1 MIQDAVAAVADT
13 ADELT
18 AFKSDQL
25 HVLTG
30 QGGPLEQTIFRT
42 SGQNVQAVMTDGLF
56 LLILWFSVFFFVL
69 LMGLMIYWVIK
80 YRRRPGVP
88 AEVSA
93 SHNGPLEIFWTVV
106 PSSALLVIFLAG
118 FQGYMTKVV
127 APTNAIQLNVS
138 GIKWDWSITYPNG
151 EQSAYSLPMGTK
163 PAVKIFVLP
172 EDTPVQLLMQSR
184 DVIHS
189 FWVPDYR
196 TKMDL
201 YPNRYTTY
209 TFQTEKLNPD
219 ELYRDHWIFCAEYCG
234 NSHSEMYG
242 IFRVV
247 SRENYDRILA
257 DWNTGN
263 LSCEDLG
270 KFVYQGNC
278 VSCHSVDGTRVIGPT
293 WLGSFGTT
301 RALEGGGQAVIDENY
316 IRESILYPQAKRA
329 AGFEGQVMT
338 SFLGQLTDQQIEG
351 VICYIK
357 ALAAQ
362 PEGENAGESTGEGA
376 TGEPAQG
383 ESSGGGS
390 TGG

>member
-1 MIQDAVAAVADT
+1 MIQEAVAAVTDT
-13 ADELT
+13 ADDLA
-18 AFKSDQL
+18 AFKSQQL
-25 HVLTG
+25 HLLTD
-30 QGGPLEQTIFRT
+30 QGGILEQTIFRT
-42 SGQNVQAVMTDGLF
+42 SGQNAQAVMTDGLF
-56 LLILWFSVFFFVL
+56 MLIVWFSVFFFIL
-69 LMGLMIYWVIK
+69 LMGLMIYWVIR

-88 AEVSA
+88 VFVSA
-93 SHNGPLEIFWTVV
+93 SHNEPLEIFWTVV

-118 FQGYMTKVV
+118 FQGYMAKVV
-127 APTNAIQLNVS
+127 APADAIQLNVS
-138 GIKWDWSITYPNG
+138 GFKWDWNITYPNG
-151 EQSAYSLPMGTK
+151 EQSQYTLPLGTK

-172 EDTPVQLLMQSR
+172 EDTSIQLLMQSR

-209 TFQTEKLNPD
+209 TFRTEKLRRD

-234 NSHSEMYG
+234 DSHSEMYG

-247 SRENYDRILA
+247 SRENYDRILS

-270 KFVYQGNC
+270 KLVYKNNC
-278 VSCHSVDGTRVIGPT
+278 ISCHSVDGSRLIGPT
-293 WLGSFGTT
+293 WLGSFGTK
-301 RALEGGGQAVIDENY
+301 RALEGGGEVVVDENY
-316 IRESILYPQAKRA
+316 IRESILYPQAKRS

-338 SFLGQLTDQQIEG
+338 SFLGQLSDQEIEG
-351 VICYIK
+351 VICYFK

-362 PEGENAGESTGEGA
+362 PAGEDGSTGNGA

-383 ESSGGGS
+383 EDSGGGS